1 MSTNPEILKRIPQK
15 DPFLFIS
22 DIIEQGEDKII
33 TNYQISGNEDFFK
46 GHFPHMPIM
55 PGVLLCEAAF
65 QTGALLMSY
74 KFETGLDGKTAVV
87 SRVNNAKF
95 KNLVRPGDNLII
107 EVELTEQIENAAF
120 MKGKITVDKKK
131 ALLIDFAVTLVEN
144 P

>member
-107 EVELTEQIENAAF
+107 EVVQKGYLLNERVIKAA
-120 MKGKITVDKKK
+120 
-131 ALLIDFAVTLVEN
+131 LVIVVKN
-144 P
+144 L

>member
-74 KFETGLDGKTAVV
+74 KFEAGLDGKTAVV